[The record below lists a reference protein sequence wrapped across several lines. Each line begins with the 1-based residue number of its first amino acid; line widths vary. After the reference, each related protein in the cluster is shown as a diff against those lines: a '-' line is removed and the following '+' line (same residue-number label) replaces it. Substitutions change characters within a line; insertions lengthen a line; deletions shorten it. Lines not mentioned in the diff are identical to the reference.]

1 MSSVSPGG
9 PQATGENRHKSK
21 KKKKK
26 KSQGIYKAYKDY

>member
-9 PQATGENRHKSK
+9 PQATGEIDTKV

-26 KSQGIYKAYKDY
+26 KSQGIYKAFKDY

>member
-9 PQATGENRHKSK
+9 PQPTGENRHKS